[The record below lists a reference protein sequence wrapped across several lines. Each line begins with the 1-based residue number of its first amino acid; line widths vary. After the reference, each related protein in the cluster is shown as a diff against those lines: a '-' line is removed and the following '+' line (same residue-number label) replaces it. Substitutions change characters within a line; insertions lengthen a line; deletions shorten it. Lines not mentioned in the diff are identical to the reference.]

1 MYTLIRLAMN
11 TYQVIYRLKEDDLY
25 RSHHFIKADCDE
37 DAAYVALDFA
47 KTHKYSLLDV
57 KKII

>member
-1 MYTLIRLAMN
+1 MN

-37 DAAYVALDFA
+37 DAAYEALDFA
-47 KTHKYSLLDV
+47 KSHKYSLLDV
-57 KKII
+57 KRINIL